1 MIWGVRTDSCFYLF
15 FLTHANQSQWTVCG
29 IFLSII
35 ALAVAEL
42 GSAAPTSG
50 GLYYWTFM
58 FSSPRWRCFL
68 SWIVGCKLHSQMI
81 IGRIHSTDFLIGED
95 SNTLGNIA
103 SVASVDW
110 GCAVQIMAAA
120 SIGSSDLQFT
130 ATTAQTLW
138 VDVDLISQL

>member
-1 MIWGVRTDSCFYLF
+1 MIWGVRNDSAFLF
-15 FLTHANQSQWTVCG
+15 LIVHANLSKWTVCG

-58 FSSPRWRCFL
+58 FSSTRWRCLL
-68 SWIVGCKLHSQMI
+68 SWIVGCKLFHKIS
-81 IGRIHSTDFLIGED
+81 SVAFTDLLIGED
-95 SNTLGNIA
+95 SNAVGNIA

-110 GCAVQIMAAA
+110 GCAEQIMAAA
-120 SIGSSDLQFT
+120 SIGSGLQFT
-130 ATTAQTLW
+130 ATTAQIL
-138 VDVDLISQL
+138 